1 MSPIYKKFQKIGAF
15 VNITTKVLKNSSDI
29 SNSALE
35 DLWNYEILGKK
46 YFHKN
51 LKPADI
57 TPVYTKQDTALVE
70 KYQPTSVL
78 PCIFLKPFKE

>member
-57 TPVYTKQDTALVE
+57 TPVYAKQDTALVE